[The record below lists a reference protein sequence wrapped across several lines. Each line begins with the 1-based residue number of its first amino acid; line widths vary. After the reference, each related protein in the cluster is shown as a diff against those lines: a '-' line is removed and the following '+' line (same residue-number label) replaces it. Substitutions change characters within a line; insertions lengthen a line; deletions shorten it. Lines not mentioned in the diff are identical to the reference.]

1 MFSPTL
7 SNPDIDDKQV
17 DKLREKDA
25 EKRKPNLD
33 RAIVAKI
40 VKKLKIP
47 FIADHEDKDVADQS
61 QFSPLD
67 LLDYIYAV
75 LHSPKYRDT
84 YKEFLKIDF
93 PRIPMPTGKRLFWQM
108 VGLGGQIRQLHLL
121 ESDMLNRPITTFPIG
136 GDCMVEKPV
145 FKPHKDGELGDV
157 WINEDQ
163 YFGNVPKLA
172 WEFYIG
178 GYQPAQKWLKDRKG
192 RELSVDDIRHYQ
204 KMILSMA
211 ETHRLMLEIDE
222 VWLW

>member
-25 EKRKPNLD
+25 EKRKPNVD

-178 GYQPAQKWLKDRKG
+178 GYQPAQKWLKDR
-192 RELSVDDIRHYQ
+192 
-204 KMILSMA
+204 
-211 ETHRLMLEIDE
+211 
-222 VWLW
+222 